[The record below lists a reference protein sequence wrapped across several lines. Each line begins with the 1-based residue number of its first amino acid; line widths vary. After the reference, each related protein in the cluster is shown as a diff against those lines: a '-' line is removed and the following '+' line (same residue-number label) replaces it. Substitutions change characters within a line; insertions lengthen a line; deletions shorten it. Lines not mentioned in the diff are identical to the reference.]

1 MAAFSL
7 DAAHFLF
14 FLKLGDNGG
23 PGSSWEHLAHN
34 GETNAGEGPQLFCP
48 TRWERSCVSA
58 DLPLNVDV
66 TLLWSARGR
75 LMSSTTI
82 GYRWNVYRLPVS
94 YNFLESLSEVVE
106 KQIVGIRGQVLIVA
120 I

>member
-1 MAAFSL
+1 
-7 DAAHFLF
+7 
-14 FLKLGDNGG
+14 
-23 PGSSWEHLAHN
+23 
-34 GETNAGEGPQLFCP
+34 
-48 TRWERSCVSA
+48 
-58 DLPLNVDV
+58 
-66 TLLWSARGR
+66 
-75 LMSSTTI
+75 MSSTTI